1 MKRKSFKYRMLALFV
16 AFLLLPLMFSAQ
28 SSVRVKDDSQNSF
41 QAYDMLPCDFNC
53 NGLIVTSKE
62 LICTNNVRITRCEVL
77 RSQYQPRCFDYCFK
91 GNPCLICAAVLLYMI
106 IYSSRRKLC
115 LSRRFIIKFIHDQ
128 DGHKI
133 VTPFY

>member
-1 MKRKSFKYRMLALFV
+1 MKRKNFKYRMLALF
-16 AFLLLPLMFSAQ
+16 AALLLLPLMFSAQ
-28 SSVRVKDDSQNSF
+28 SSVRVKDDSQNSL
-41 QAYDMLPCDFNC
+41 QVYDMLPCDFDC
-53 NGLIVTSKE
+53 NVLIVTSKE
-62 LICTNNVRITRCEVL
+62 LLCTNNVRITRCEGL

-91 GNPCLICAAVLLYMI
+91 GNSCLICAAVLLYMI

-133 VTPFY
+133 AAPFY